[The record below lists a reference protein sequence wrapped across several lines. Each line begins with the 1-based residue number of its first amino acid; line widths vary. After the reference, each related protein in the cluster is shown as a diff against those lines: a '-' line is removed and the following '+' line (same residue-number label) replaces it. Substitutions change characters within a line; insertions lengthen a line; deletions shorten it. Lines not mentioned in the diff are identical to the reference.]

1 MIKVPA
7 PSQKEKMS
15 RPAVKKSDA
24 KPPVSETAFDATSLD
39 AEAERIAE
47 LMEQTARAIFKAR
60 KPESKKLKPEAL
72 ALTLAQMR
80 CLRVL
85 SHEQNCTMR
94 DLSQHLG
101 VRPSTATELVDALVR
116 GGFVQRTPDP
126 NDRRAVRLN
135 LSAKGRRLKDKHR
148 AERQQHLRAV
158 IANLSDEQRHA
169 MLGALETLVGV
180 LKPEHKDCCV
190 RKESAGDKSPR

>member
-1 MIKVPA
+1 MLKVPA

-15 RPAVKKSDA
+15 RPAVKKLVTPLPENALDT
-24 KPPVSETAFDATSLD
+24 VSLD
-39 AEAERIAE
+39 SEAERIAE
-47 LMEQTARAIFKAR
+47 LMEKTARAIFKAR

-72 ALTLAQMR
+72 ALTVAQMR

-85 SHEQNCTMR
+85 SHEENCTMR
-94 DLSQHLG
+94 DLSRHLG

-126 NDRRAVRLN
+126 NDRRAVRLT

-148 AERQQHLRAV
+148 AQRQEHLRSV

-169 MLGALETLVGV
+169 MLGALETLVAV
-180 LKPEHKDCCV
+180 LKPETQDCCA
-190 RKESAGDKSPR
+190 KKDAAGEKRPR